1 MSTLKEKAEQILQ
14 EKEEKIIPEN
24 FGENLEIFDVTGDI
38 KDLSDA
44 REVFTKITLGA
55 ENLDMTSQ
63 SGNMLIKNIELDYNI
78 NDKVILSKSSPIAHI
93 VTKEAIAEA
102 IDLTADKLK
111 KGETIL
117 GIEGTVEEGIDTSD
131 ATATED
137 DILFGKTAYID
148 GAEVTGK
155 IPTYDY
161 GLDSGAVEVNNITD
175 DSSMGV
181 LNAIVNINS
190 CAYENGVFVEP
201 ETDMP
206 TSIAYSQ
213 LVPEIGLTAD
223 KIVAGETILGVEGT
237 AEGIDTSDATAT
249 ENDIVAGKTAYVN
262 GEKLSGNIYVPNAS
276 SGYTYADSVVVREAS
291 NDRVEF
297 LGTAGIYDDVLIKRG
312 LDIHLFASREDVL
325 EIVGEDT
332 ADATAVADDL
342 AMGKTAYAKGR
353 KLIGTI
359 PVYSEYAYKLMTP
372 SVKELGPNNTVTIL
386 GTMDIDKSVLLKPN
400 ASVELAVPQSSIA
413 STAGLVANKIKYGET
428 ILGVTGTFQ
437 GDGVNKIH
445 INYSTSVITVHCG
458 VIVDMLMSAIDEGVI
473 TLNDELDIASSGLS
487 PVCLRLCDV
496 EPSGDS
502 SIIPGYIGLAIN
514 LDDVATYLVYID
526 GNQSEHL
533 LGAVDEYGSASEYS
547 LTMTVNNLIRILSNL
562 GDIEIRFN
570 QEELEEADVYN
581 EFVTTFYEF
590 LNASGSTV
598 NRGKLQ
604 ANSDTMTISEV

>member
-78 NDKVILSKSSPIAHI
+78 NDKVILSKSSPIVHI

-131 ATATED
+131 ATATEN
-137 DILFGKTAYID
+137 DIVAGKSAYID
-148 GAEVTGK
+148 GELVYGNIEVPKSSGYSNTYLDSVIAEKGGGNTVVFTGKASLYDRVVIDRGIDVSLWVSEAEVRE
-155 IPTYDY
+155 
-161 GLDSGAVEVNNITD
+161 L
-175 DSSMGV
+175 
-181 LNAIVNINS
+181 
-190 CAYENGVFVEP
+190 
-201 ETDMP
+201 
-206 TSIAYSQ
+206 
-213 LVPEIGLTAD
+213 IG
-223 KIVAGETILGVEGT
+223 GT
-237 AEGIDTSDATAT
+237 DTSDATA
-249 ENDIVAGKTAYVN
+249 VAG
-262 GEKLSGNIYVPNAS
+262 
-276 SGYTYADSVVVREAS
+276 
-291 NDRVEF
+291 
-297 LGTAGIYDDVLIKRG
+297 
-312 LDIHLFASREDVL
+312 
-325 EIVGEDT
+325 
-332 ADATAVADDL
+332 DL
-342 AMGKTAYAKGR
+342 AMGKTAYVKGS
-353 KLIGTI
+353 KVVGTI

-428 ILGVTGTFQ
+428 ILGVTGTYE
-437 GDGVNKIH
+437 GAGLPTIP

-458 VIVDMLMSAIDEGVI
+458 VIVDMLTTGINAGIIPENAKLQLSDCGV
-473 TLNDELDIASSGLS
+473 S
-487 PVCLRLCDV
+487 PVCIRLCDV
-496 EPSGDS
+496 EPVGDS
-502 SIIPGYIGLAIN
+502 SIIPGYIGIAVSIE
-514 LDDVATYLVYID
+514 DVSTYLVYVD
-526 GNQSEHL
+526 GNQTTHI
-533 LGAVDEYGSASEYS
+533 LGAIDEYGSNSEYTTS
-547 LTMTVNNLIRILSNL
+547 MAVSNLITVLSNL
-562 GDIEIRFN
+562 GDIEIRFTH
-570 QEELEEADVYN
+570 EELENANLHN
-581 EFVTTFYEF
+581 EFITTFFEF